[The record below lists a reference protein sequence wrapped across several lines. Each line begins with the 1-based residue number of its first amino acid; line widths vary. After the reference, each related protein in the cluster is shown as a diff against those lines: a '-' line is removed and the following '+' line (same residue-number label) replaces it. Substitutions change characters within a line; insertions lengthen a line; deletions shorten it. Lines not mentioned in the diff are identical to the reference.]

1 MALEHKIY
9 KKGIEVDMA
18 KIATIEKLPLSTSVQ
33 AIWSFLGH
41 VGFYRLFILD
51 FAKITKPLMKL
62 LEKDVLYNF
71 TLDCLL
77 TFTTLKNKLIKAPI
91 MIALDWSLPF
101 ELMCDTSDNV

>member
-1 MALEHKIY
+1 
-9 KKGIEVDMA
+9 
-18 KIATIEKLPLSTSVQ
+18 
-33 AIWSFLGH
+33 
-41 VGFYRLFILD
+41 
-51 FAKITKPLMKL
+51 MKL

-101 ELMCDTSDNV
+101 ELMCDTSDNVQGVVLGQQKDNHFHPIYYASKTLMGAQENYTIIEKELLAEVFAIDKF